1 MISSK
6 SNVKVVGAALCLA
19 ASAGFAT
26 DRPAYEAELR
36 ADASERSSLLASTGS
51 VQYVD
56 GRFVLSDGTGNNTL
70 GISVGAQARWLF
82 NFRDED
88 VAGDN
93 NDFTHGGQISR
104 ARMVFEGTVGSPDIS
119 YFVQIGANSVGSGNA
134 DFDDE
139 SFGGGVGDGMIQVLD
154 AWAQFD
160 LEGGV
165 YLRAGVGKPAQGFEE
180 TAHWWEQQ
188 TMERSLA
195 NDFFAVQRTTFIQVG
210 GTQDTFDWAVYFS
223 DGFRAG
229 ASDFFASNEADFA
242 FGGRVNVNV
251 EGTPDV
257 FVGQSSFPGSANGL
271 RFGVGGLYQTSGDTG
286 IDTAEVDLWQANA
299 DVEWRGDGYRVAA
312 HGYLLNADPEAGE
325 DGTHFGLAIRGGYF
339 FNDNMEVFAGY
350 DGLFFDEDQIGGD
363 EDTANVLRAGLNFFP
378 IQNSYAV
385 RVTGEVLY
393 VLDNTEALG
402 NAASFLSDVGLGNSL
417 SGQNILGFGDEAEI
431 GVGLQVSIR
440 Q

>member
-1 MISSK
+1 MILSK

-19 ASAGFAT
+19 ASAGLAT

-88 VAGDN
+88 VAGDS
-93 NDFTHGGQISR
+93 NDFTHGGQIAR

-119 YFVQIGANSVGSGNA
+119 YFVQIGADPVSSTSDEDFASGT
-134 DFDDE
+134 
-139 SFGGGVGDGMIQVLD
+139 VHVLD

-160 LEGGV
+160 FEGGV
-165 YLRAGVGKPAQGFEE
+165 YLRAGLGKPAQGFEE

-195 NDFFAVQRTTFIQVG
+195 NDFFAIQRTTFIQLG
-210 GTQDTFDWAVYFS
+210 GSQDTFDWAVFFS
-223 DGFRAG
+223 DGYRAG

-242 FGGRVNVNV
+242 LGGRVNVNV

-271 RFGVGGLYQTSGDTG
+271 RFGVGGLYQTAGETG
-286 IDTAEVDLWQANA
+286 INTPEIDLWQASA
-299 DVEWRGDGYRVAA
+299 DVEWRGDGYRVAG
-312 HGYLLNADPEAGE
+312 HGYLLNVEPDGGN
-325 DGTHFGLAIRGGYF
+325 DGTHFGFAVRGGYF
-339 FNDNMEVFAGY
+339 FNENMEVFAGY
-350 DGLFFDEDQIGGD
+350 DGLFFDDDQIGGD

-378 IQNSYAV
+378 IENSYAV

-402 NAASFLSDVGLGNSL
+402 NAASFLSDAGLGNSL
-417 SGQNILGFGDEAEI
+417 SRQNILGFGDEAEI
-431 GVGLQVSIR
+431 GVGFQVAIR